1 MAEREQPRVA
11 VYRPDAKGLN
21 QALGQLEAGVMDV
34 VWGSGEPLCVEE
46 VRQGLLDQKAKDAA
60 YTTIMTTLDRLYKK
74 GFLARERRG
83 KAYYYKARVSRTELG
98 SNVTKQVI
106 DGLLTT
112 FAEPAISYFV
122 EALGDTDPEKLD
134 SLAALIERKRAEQAK
149 GKQE

>member
-1 MAEREQPRVA
+1 MAEKEQPRVA
-11 VYRPDAKGLN
+11 VYRPDAKGLH
-21 QALGQLEAGVMDV
+21 QALGQLEAGVMGI
-34 VWGSGEPLCVEE
+34 VWDSAEPLCVDE
-46 VRQGLLDQKAKDAA
+46 VRRGLLDQKGKDAA

-74 GFLARERRG
+74 GFLGRERRG

-149 GKQE
+149 GKQD

>member
-1 MAEREQPRVA
+1 MADTQKPRVA
-11 VYRPDAKGLN
+11 VYRPEAKGLN

-34 VWGSGEPLCVEE
+34 IWSGAEPLCVDE
-46 VRQGLLDQKAKDAA
+46 VRQELAERKGKEAA
-60 YTTIMTTLDRLYKK
+60 YTTIMTTLDRLFKK
-74 GFLARERRG
+74 GFLARDRRG
-83 KAYYYKARVSRTELG
+83 KAYYYKAKVTRSELG

-134 SLAALIERKRAEQAK
+134 SLAALIEKKRAEQTK
-149 GKQE
+149 DKQD

>member
-1 MAEREQPRVA
+1 MSETEKPRVA
-11 VYRPDAKGLN
+11 VYRPEATGLN

-34 VWGSGEPLCVEE
+34 VWDSAEPLCVDE
-46 VRQGLLDQKAKDAA
+46 VRTDLTERKGKEAA
-60 YTTIMTTLDRLYKK
+60 YTTIMTTLDRLFKK

-83 KAYYYKARVSRTELG
+83 KAYYYKAKVSRSELG
-98 SNVTKQVI
+98 SSVTKQVI

-134 SLAALIERKRAEQAK
+134 SLAALIAKKRAEQAG
-149 GKQE
+149 GKQD

>member
-1 MAEREQPRVA
+1 MAETEKPKVS
-11 VYRPDAKGLN
+11 VYRPEAQGLQ

-34 VWGSGEPLCVEE
+34 IWDSIEPLCVDE
-46 VRQGLLDQKAKDAA
+46 VRQGLAERKKKEAA
-60 YTTIMTTLDRLYKK
+60 YTTIMTTLDRLFKK
-74 GFLARERRG
+74 GFLARDRRG
-83 KAYYYKARVSRTELG
+83 KAYYYRAKVTRAELG

-134 SLAALIERKRAEQAK
+134 SLAALIAKKRAEQAQ

>member
-1 MAEREQPRVA
+1 MTEADKPRVS
-11 VYRPDAKGLN
+11 VYRPDAQGLQ
-21 QALGQLEAGVMDV
+21 QALGQLEAGVMNV
-34 VWGSGEPLCVEE
+34 VWDSTEPLCVDE
-46 VRQGLLDQKAKDAA
+46 VRQSLVDRTSKEAA

-83 KAYYYKARVSRTELG
+83 KAYYYRAKVSRSELG

-134 SLAALIERKRAEQAK
+134 SLAELIERKRAERSEDK
-149 GKQE
+149 KD

>member
-1 MAEREQPRVA
+1 MAEVEKPRVS
-11 VYRPDAKGLN
+11 VYRPDAQGLQ
-21 QALGQLEAGVMDV
+21 QALGQLEAGVMNV
-34 VWGSGEPLCVEE
+34 VWDSTEPLCVDE
-46 VRQGLLDQKAKDAA
+46 VRTGLVERTSKEAA

-83 KAYYYKARVSRTELG
+83 KAYYYRAKVSRSELG

-134 SLAALIERKRAEQAK
+134 SLAALIERKRAERSEDK
-149 GKQE
+149 KD

>member
-1 MAEREQPRVA
+1 MADSEKPRVA
-11 VYRPDAKGLN
+11 VYRPDAQGLQ
-21 QALGQLEAGVMDV
+21 QALGQLEAGVMGVIWD
-34 VWGSGEPLCVEE
+34 SAEPLCVDE
-46 VRQGLLDQKAKDAA
+46 VRSGLAERQNKDAA

-83 KAYYYKARVSRTELG
+83 KAYYYRAKVSRSELG

-122 EALGDTDPEKLD
+122 EALGDSDPEKLD
-134 SLAALIERKRAEQAK
+134 SLAALIEQKRSEQARA
-149 GKQE
+149 KQG